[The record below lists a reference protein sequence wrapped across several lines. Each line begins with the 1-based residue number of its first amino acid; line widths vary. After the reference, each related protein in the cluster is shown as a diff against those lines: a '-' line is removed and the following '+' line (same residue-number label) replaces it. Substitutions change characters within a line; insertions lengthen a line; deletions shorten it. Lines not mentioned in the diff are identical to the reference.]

1 MIPSR
6 TRIESRSTPVRL
18 LLNFASVFS
27 LSHLLDD
34 EIMRDS
40 SWLYLSKISY
50 LVDNVDCV
58 VRDLYIVSLNI
69 RGMNLGR
76 NYTLYQAFC

>member
-1 MIPSR
+1 MIPRR